1 MEDDEFDTEVVAT
14 KKGKRKVDDVEQS
27 KRRSK
32 GKEKEKET
40 ETVDDDVPT
49 FFDSN
54 YDLSDKGEDEI
65 MAAQVQGWKNV
76 VASMRV
82 IEDRDEEASSDNL
95 PTDTPSEGESEDDL
109 GGKGDPDMPQV
120 VSRRFKPAT
129 DFNDPRWEI
138 GLRFNSKNDFKEV
151 IRHEEVKEG
160 KKLRLLKNDKIR
172 CIAVCPGLERIK
184 KRKAGCPWK
193 ITLAHRPTI
202 GCWQISRLKLT
213 HTCRGSSYNH
223 GCANARFLS
232 KYFKEDMRIFP
243 GMTVLQF
250 IKKVK
255 CELKINISFGK
266 AQRAMAQARN
276 VIEGDVIRQYKRL
289 HDYMAEIIRSNPG
302 STVKLATRRLSDG
315 TEKFSGIYTYCG
327 SGWMPPEGQGKGI
340 PLTAIGLDPNDLI
353 FPIAFAVVA
362 VESTETW
369 IWFLD
374 FLVRDLEI
382 NDSSK
387 WTFISDRQKGLI
399 NAVWSCCHMAEHLF
413 CVWHMHNNFRK
424 VFSSTTLKDKIWEAA
439 RATTEY
445 AFDRVMD
452 EIKQLNSGAHT
463 WLTTHTSKEHWS
475 RAFFSF

>member
-1 MEDDEFDTEVVAT
+1 
-14 KKGKRKVDDVEQS
+14 
-27 KRRSK
+27 
-32 GKEKEKET
+32 
-40 ETVDDDVPT
+40 
-49 FFDSN
+49 
-54 YDLSDKGEDEI
+54 

-95 PTDTPSEGESEDDL
+95 PTDSPSEGESDDDL
-109 GGKGDPDMPQV
+109 GGEGDPDMPQV

-129 DFNDPRWEI
+129 GFNDPRWEI
-138 GLRFNSKNDFKEV
+138 GLHFNSKNDFKGV
-151 IRHEEVKEG
+151 IRHEGVKEG
-160 KKLRLLKNDKIR
+160 KKLKLLKNDKIR
-172 CIAVCPGLERIK
+172 CIAVCRGLERSK

-213 HTCRGSSYNH
+213 HTCGGSSYNH

-243 GMTVLQF
+243 GMIVLQF
-250 IKKVK
+250 IEKVK

-266 AQRAMAQARN
+266 AQRAMAQARK

-302 STVKLATRRLSDG
+302 STVKLATRRLTDG
-315 TEKFSGIYTYCG
+315 TEKFSGIYVCYDACKTLFKQHCRRIVG
-327 SGWMPPEGQGKGI
+327 LDGCHLRGQGKGI
-340 PLTAIGLDPNDLI
+340 LLTAIGLDPNDQI

-399 NAVWSCCHMAEHLF
+399 NAIRSCCHMAEHRF

-424 VFSSTTLKDKIWEAA
+424 VFTSTTLKDKIWEPA

-475 RAFFSF
+475 RAFFGFEAKCNI